1 MIPIW
6 CILNVQ
12 LSEHEGRVNEFSTD
26 RRLEEDTKKVEQS
39 VQTEAEQQ
47 RVVLPVNLIL
57 PKLSEIE
64 RRPVL
69 QHHARGGCRLQF
81 AL

>member
-1 MIPIW
+1 M
-6 CILNVQ
+6 
-12 LSEHEGRVNEFSTD
+12 SEGEGKINEFSTH
-26 RRLEEDTKKVEQS
+26 RRLEEDTKEIEQS

-47 RVVLPVNLIL
+47 RVALSVNVIL
-57 PKLSEIE
+57 PELSNVE

-81 AL
+81 AF